1 MIRYLPYLLLLGLL
15 GCATTPPA
23 AFYTLS
29 PAPVAPGVA
38 LPWSLGLTLS
48 DFPEALDRPQ
58 MMLRGGENRL
68 DIQELHRWAAPLE
81 GQVRRVLRENLARLT
96 QSSRV
101 EVHPWPTDF
110 SPERQIRLAVTR
122 FDGRP
127 GATADLH
134 ARWTLSTADGTPILS
149 RTAAYSEAAGES
161 IETLVAVQNR
171 LLERLA
177 VEIAGSVG
185 SEGK

>member
-29 PAPVAPGVA
+29 PGLAAPGTVIP
-38 LPWSLGLTLS
+38 LTLGLTLS
-48 DFPEALDRPQ
+48 EFPEALDRPQ
-58 MMLRGGENRL
+58 LMLRSGENRL

-96 QSSRV
+96 QSPRV
-101 EVHPWPTDF
+101 ETHPWPTDF
-110 SPERQIRLAVTR
+110 HPERQIRLAVSR
-122 FDGRP
+122 FDGRH
-127 GATADLH
+127 GATADLQ
-134 ARWTLSTADGTPILS
+134 ARWSLHTADGTLILS
-149 RTAAYSEAAGES
+149 RTATYSEPAGKS
-161 IETLVAVQNR
+161 IETLVAAQNR

-177 VEIAGSVG
+177 VEIGGSMR
-185 SEGK
+185 SEE

>member
-1 MIRYLPYLLLLGLL
+1 MIRYLCYLLLFALL

-29 PAPVAPGVA
+29 PGLAPPGAA

-48 DFPEALDRPQ
+48 EFPEALDRPQ
-58 MMLRGGENRL
+58 LMLRTGENRL

-81 GQVRRVLRENLARLT
+81 GQVRRVLRENLARRT
-96 QSSRV
+96 GSPRV
-101 EVHPWPTDF
+101 ETHPWPTNF
-110 SPERQIRLAVTR
+110 RPEKHIRLAITR

-127 GATADLH
+127 GATADLQ
-134 ARWTLSTADGTPILS
+134 ARWSLTAADGTPLPS
-149 RTAAYSEAAGES
+149 RTAAYSEEAGES
-161 IETLVAVQNR
+161 IETLVAAQNR

-177 VEIAGSVG
+177 ADIGDSVT
-185 SEGK
+185 SDE

>member
-1 MIRYLPYLLLLGLL
+1 MTRYLPYLLLLGLFA
-15 GCATTPPA
+15 CSTTPPA

-29 PAPVAPGVA
+29 PGLATPGAA
-38 LPWSLGLTLS
+38 LPLTLGLTLS
-48 DFPEALDRPQ
+48 EFPEALDRPQ
-58 MMLRGGENRL
+58 LMLRGGENRL

-81 GQVRRVLRENLARLT
+81 GQVRRVLRENLARRT
-96 QSSRV
+96 GSPRV
-101 EVHPWPTDF
+101 ETHPWPTDF
-110 SPERQIRLAVTR
+110 RPERHIRLAITR

-134 ARWTLSTADGTPILS
+134 ARWTLGAADGAQLLS

-161 IETLVAVQNR
+161 IETLVAAQNR

-177 VEIAGSVG
+177 VEIAGSVT
-185 SEGK
+185 SDE